1 MLKKR
6 AMAAGRQFSKT
17 DISKMAEQWINELN
31 MKRLETG
38 YAEIQPKYPYWVKPL
53 NYSAD
58 EWLDMSDWITETM
71 GESDWSS
78 ANTRCIGSNRKYW
91 FRDERDRTMFIL
103 KWS

>member
-1 MLKKR
+1 MINSGFT
-6 AMAAGRQFSKT
+6 AGDAKWVAELTEQF
-17 DISKMAEQWINELN
+17 IAELT
-31 MKRLETG
+31 MKRIETG

-58 EWLDMSDWITETM
+58 EWLDMSNWITDTM
-71 GESDWSS
+71 GESNWSS

-91 FRDERDRTMFIL
+91 FRDERDRTLFLL

>member
-1 MLKKR
+1 VIKKR
-6 AMAAGRQFSKT
+6 AMSMSKFAT
-17 DISKMAEQWINELN
+17 DFMGEYSIEFHVE
-31 MKRLETG
+31 KRIETG
-38 YAEIQPKYPYWVKPL
+38 YANTQPKYPYWVKPL

-78 ANTRCIGSNRKYW
+78 ANTRCIGSNQKLW
-91 FRDERDRTMFIL
+91 FRDERDRTMFLL

>member
-1 MLKKR
+1 MFKKR
-6 AMAAGRQFSKT
+6 AMATARWVDDVDSF
-17 DISKMAEQWINELN
+17 LPV
-31 MKRLETG
+31 KRLETG

-58 EWLDMSDWITETM
+58 EWLDMSEWITETI

-78 ANTRCIGSNRKYW
+78 ANARCIGSNQKLW

-103 KWS
+103 RWS

>member
-1 MLKKR
+1 MFKKR
-6 AMAAGRQFSKT
+6 TMAKARWVDDVDSFLPTKS
-17 DISKMAEQWINELN
+17 
-31 MKRLETG
+31 LETG
-38 YAEIQPKYPYWVKPL
+38 YADNQPKYPYWVKPL

-78 ANTRCIGSNRKYW
+78 ANTRCIGSNQKLW

>member
-1 MLKKR
+1 MINSGFTASDAKWVAELTE
-6 AMAAGRQFSKT
+6 QFIADLT
-17 DISKMAEQWINELN
+17 
-31 MKRLETG
+31 MKRIETG
-38 YAEIQPKYPYWVKPL
+38 YAEIQPKYPYWVKPC

-58 EWLDMSDWITETM
+58 EWLDMSDWITEIM

-91 FRDERDRTMFIL
+91 FRDERDRTLFIL

>member
-1 MLKKR
+1 MFKKR
-6 AMAAGRQFSKT
+6 AMSQARWVDDVDSFIPA
-17 DISKMAEQWINELN
+17 
-31 MKRLETG
+31 KRLEIG

-58 EWLDMSDWITETM
+58 EWLDMSDWITETI

-78 ANTRCIGSNRKYW
+78 ANARCIGSNQKLW

-103 KWS
+103 RWS